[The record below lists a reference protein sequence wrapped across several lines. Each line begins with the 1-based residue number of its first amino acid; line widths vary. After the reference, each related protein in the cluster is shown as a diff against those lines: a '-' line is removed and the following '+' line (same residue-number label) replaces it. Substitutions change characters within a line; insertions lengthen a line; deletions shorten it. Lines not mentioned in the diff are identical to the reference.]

1 VRNRACQPQG
11 ERGLKAAARYQHFTA
26 NETAPNSPNPRVYDT
41 GQSKTVDV
49 AGLTE
54 CGRKSP
60 LAVDSSDG
68 FRYRDQRHRRQEME
82 TSSVKKML
90 LGTAIAASI
99 GIGYAIGAQPHMTET
114 ITLLQSARAE
124 LAAATPN
131 KGGHRE
137 RALGLIDQAIGEVR
151 AGIAFAGG

>member
-1 VRNRACQPQG
+1 MTTSFAR
-11 ERGLKAAARYQHFTA
+11 KA
-26 NETAPNSPNPRVYDT
+26 
-41 GQSKTVDV
+41 
-49 AGLTE
+49 
-54 CGRKSP
+54 
-60 LAVDSSDG
+60 
-68 FRYRDQRHRRQEME
+68 
-82 TSSVKKML
+82 L
-90 LGTAIAASI
+90 LGAAITASM

-114 ITLLQSARAE
+114 ITLLQSARGE

>member
-1 VRNRACQPQG
+1 MTTS
-11 ERGLKAAARYQHFTA
+11 FT
-26 NETAPNSPNPRVYDT
+26 
-41 GQSKTVDV
+41 
-49 AGLTE
+49 
-54 CGRKSP
+54 RK
-60 LAVDSSDG
+60 V
-68 FRYRDQRHRRQEME
+68 
-82 TSSVKKML
+82 L
-90 LGTAIAASI
+90 LGTAIAASM
-99 GIGYAIGAQPHMTET
+99 GIAYAIGAQPHMGAS